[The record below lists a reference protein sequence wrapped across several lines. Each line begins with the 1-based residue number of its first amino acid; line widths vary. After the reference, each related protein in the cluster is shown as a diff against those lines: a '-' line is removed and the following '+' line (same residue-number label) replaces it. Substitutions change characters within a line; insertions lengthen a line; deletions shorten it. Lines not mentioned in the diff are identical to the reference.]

1 MFPTY
6 GYFLLISPLL
16 VSWAGSDWKQS
27 NVFQP
32 PASLE
37 KPRAEDVEASW
48 KKTESFFSED
58 ANHDQT
64 TKAEAM
70 SHLIEVFR
78 FVGQNLEDLG
88 LFVVSLTNNL
98 LDLLWSYSTQILGL
112 TSFLSKSRIFR
123 SVSVPPFKTL
133 PNLLKNSRMLLGGL
147 KTFLLKL
154 TNIFPSKVQW
164 FLYFQSSLSKKLVL
178 FIIIIAALTI
188 LSKLLVVIYYDEW

>member
-32 PASLE
+32 PATLE

-78 FVGQNLEDLG
+78 FVGQSLEDLG

-133 PNLLKNSRMLLGGL
+133 PNLLKNSQMLLSGL
-147 KTFLLKL
+147 KTFLL
-154 TNIFPSKVQW
+154 TNIFLSKVQW
-164 FLYFQSSLSKKLVL
+164 FLYFQSSLSKKKIL

-188 LSKLLVVIYYDEW
+188 LSKLLVVI

>member
-1 MFPTY
+1 MMFPTY

-16 VSWAGSDWKQS
+16 VSWAGSDSKQS

-48 KKTESFFSED
+48 KKTKSFFSED

-78 FVGQNLEDLG
+78 FVGQSLEDLG

-133 PNLLKNSRMLLGGL
+133 PNLLKNSRMLLSGL

-154 TNIFPSKVQW
+154 TNIFLSKVQW
-164 FLYFQSSLSKKLVL
+164 FLYFHLFSFHYLF
-178 FIIIIAALTI
+178 FIIIIATLTI
-188 LSKLLVVIYYDEW
+188 LSKLLVVIYYDE